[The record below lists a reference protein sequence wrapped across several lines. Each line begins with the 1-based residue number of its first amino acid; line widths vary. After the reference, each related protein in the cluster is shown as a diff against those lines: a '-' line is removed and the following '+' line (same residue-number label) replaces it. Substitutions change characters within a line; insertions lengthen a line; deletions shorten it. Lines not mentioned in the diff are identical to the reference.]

1 MLYTLCYPTLSDND
15 HAFIRS
21 FRRKHDLPFR
31 EVVEHHFTIVFGIS
45 DIPTE
50 QYIEHIRAKLLGQR
64 RIDFV
69 CRYAAL
75 GDDSESD
82 DFYVFL
88 TPDEGLSG
96 ICGLHDKLYSGELK
110 KYHRV
115 EIPYI
120 PHIGMATLP
129 DAQKIQSLCDELNN
143 NSLAIAGTLEAATIC
158 EYDGTKVMDIE
169 RIEFET

>member
-1 MLYTLCYPTLSDND
+1 MLYTLCYPTLSDKD
-15 HAFIRS
+15 DGFIRS
-21 FRRKHDLPFR
+21 FRREHDLPFHG
-31 EVVEHHFTIVFGIS
+31 VVDYHFTIVFGIA

-50 QYIEHIRAKLLGQR
+50 QYVEHMRANLLGQR

-88 TPDEGLSG
+88 TPVEGLSD
-96 ICGLHDKLYSGELK
+96 ICRLHDKLYSGELK
-110 KYHRV
+110 KFHRI

-120 PHIGMATLP
+120 PHIGIATMP
-129 DAQKIQSLCDELNN
+129 DAKKIQSLCDELNE
-143 NSLAIAGTLEAATIC
+143 NSFSIAGTLESATIC
-158 EYDGTKVMDIE
+158 AYDGTKVVDLE